1 MDEQQSIMGL
11 EIGSRIHDRY
21 EIRDLLGQGGFAAVL
36 RAHDTEIERDV
47 AIKVLHIASLVS
59 QGNDRDV
66 MLTRFKREAKLA
78 ARITHPCVVQIFDYG
93 VLEEQENPFIIM
105 EILDGHDLEH
115 EINQRGGLE
124 PERVLPLFVDCLE
137 ALGDAHQRGI
147 VHKDLKPSN
156 LFLTDP
162 GTRREM
168 LKLVDFGIAHPG
180 DSDRKRLTRTGFML
194 GTFEYMAPEYIEDQI
209 ISPAIDVYQMGLILI
224 EMLTGRA
231 AVQATNPWKCSMKHV
246 RREWEVPEKL
256 LQSPL
261 GAVVDRATA
270 REPDERFETAAE
282 FADQLVDV
290 DATEVPDLS
299 GSVQWC
305 KMTTPNIEVSTPD
318 ESTRAIIEDVEAA
331 RAGASAT
338 SEASA
343 PSGQQAAR
351 PTGDSPID
359 NSPSMAAGVDDQQE
373 TTREI
378 ASDERSPRLLVA
390 VFGVSVIAVA
400 IAGLVAYQT
409 WSDDGEVEASADE
422 HQQQLAGDELAADDG
437 DDRPEDGDEAGVDD
451 DDPTGPHEDDEPS
464 ADDEPVEL
472 SIETIPPEA
481 TLAVDGELY
490 EGETMRF
497 AFEGEDADP
506 IDFEL
511 DHDDYESETVTVGPD
526 DGPVVTA
533 ELQEPLEVEEPSPT
547 PEPEPQPEP
556 EPEPEPRQAAEEPTP
571 ETTSGPDDEAPSEEE
586 IADDADVDE
595 DDGEPADEPDVEEG
609 DDDDDWLMAP

>member
-1 MDEQQSIMGL
+1 MELQESIMGL

-21 EIRDLLGQGGFAAVL
+21 EIRDLLGQGGFAAVF
-36 RAHDTEIERDV
+36 RAHDTQIERDV

-93 VLEEQENPFIIM
+93 VLEEEDNPFIIM
-105 EILDGHDLEH
+105 EILDGHDMDE
-115 EINQRGGLE
+115 EISQRGGLDAQ
-124 PERVLPLFVDCLE
+124 RVLPLFVDCLE
-137 ALGDAHQRGI
+137 ALGDAHERGI

-180 DSDRKRLTRTGFML
+180 DSNRERLTRTGFML

-246 RREWEVPEKL
+246 RREWEVPKPL

-270 REPDERFETAAE
+270 REPDQRFETAAE
-282 FADQLVDV
+282 FAAELAGI
-290 DATEVPDLS
+290 DAETVPDLS

-305 KMTTPNIEVSTPD
+305 KMTTPNIEMSAPD

-331 RAGASAT
+331 KAGASAT

-343 PSGQQAAR
+343 QSGRQTPA
-351 PTGDSPID
+351 PTGDSKLD
-359 NSPSMAAGVDDQQE
+359 SPPSTAAERDDHRG
-373 TTREI
+373 TTEEV
-378 ASDERSPRLLVA
+378 SSKKRSPIWIAAL
-390 VFGVSVIAVA
+390 FGLSVVAVA

-409 WSDDGEVEASADE
+409 SAGDRESGPSADE
-422 HQQQLAGDELAADDG
+422 HQQLAGDELAADRG
-437 DDRPEDGDEAGVDD
+437 DDGPGDGDERRVV
-451 DDPTGPHEDDEPS
+451 DDEPAGPQDDDEP
-464 ADDEPVEL
+464 ADDEPVEI
-472 SIETIPPEA
+472 SIETIPAQA
-481 TLAVDGELY
+481 TLAVDGEIY
-490 EGETMRF
+490 EGETTRF
-497 AFEGEDADP
+497 AFEGENAEP
-506 IDFEL
+506 IDVVV
-511 DHDDYESETVTVGPD
+511 DHDDFESEVLTVGPG

-533 ELQEPLEVEEPSPT
+533 ELDEPLDVQAPSPT
-547 PEPEPQPEP
+547 PEPQPEP
-556 EPEPEPRQAAEEPTP
+556 EPQQDAEEPAS
-571 ETTSGPDDEAPSEEE
+571 ETAAAADDEPPSE
-586 IADDADVDE
+586 DDAVQELDVDE
-595 DDGEPADEPDVEEG
+595 PADDEDDDGQDG
-609 DDDDDWLMAP
+609 DWLMAP